1 MPSPT
6 TWKKHT
12 SLLLSRLRSKRAATG
27 GSSLVVQAGFPTSL
41 ADLFVKNHKKIL
53 PNKKPSSKH
62 NGPVNQNP
70 NPIPQ
75 PPVAVAGAVRYP
87 GRTAEIDRS
96 TSSSRSRRLGLGL
109 GFLVVGLLAVGKKWV
124 VVGFT
129 ILSLVLLV
137 VELFGLVEKKKKPP
151 PGTDEDRADV
161 GVVDLT
167 GRGLVSPIREASLC
181 SDSESDIFSERS
193 EISAEKRDFDG
204 DRSSGSDVFLE
215 RRESLGEESDVS
227 AERRDIDDDRGLKN
241 STKKRRKKKLF
252 GKLFRRKCSRKKGR
266 KGREM
271 PMFGRQWREGRRN
284 C

>member
-62 NGPVNQNP
+62 NGPVNPNP
-70 NPIPQ
+70 NPIP
-75 PPVAVAGAVRYP
+75 PPSVAAAAAAAVRYP
-87 GRTAEIDRS
+87 SRTAEIDRS
-96 TSSSRSRRLGLGL
+96 TSSSRSRQLGLGL

-137 VELFGLVEKKKKPP
+137 VELFGLVEKKKNKKPP

-161 GVVDLT
+161 GVADLT

-181 SDSESDIFSERS
+181 SDSESDIF
-193 EISAEKRDFDG
+193 
-204 DRSSGSDVFLE
+204 
-215 RRESLGEESDVS
+215 LGKE
-227 AERRDIDDDRGLKN
+227 
-241 STKKRRKKKLF
+241 
-252 GKLFRRKCSRKKGR
+252 
-266 KGREM
+266 
-271 PMFGRQWREGRRN
+271 
-284 C
+284 